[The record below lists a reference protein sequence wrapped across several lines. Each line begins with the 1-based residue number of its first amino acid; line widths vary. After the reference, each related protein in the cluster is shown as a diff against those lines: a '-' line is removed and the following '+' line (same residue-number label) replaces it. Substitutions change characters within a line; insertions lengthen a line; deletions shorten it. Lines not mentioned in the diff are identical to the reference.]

1 LRRFCFWIVPLI
13 GLAGCATLPDGRIWG
28 KDVTFSPGWERVR
41 ASAAQAVRDPWV
53 WAPLAG
59 AAGLQINGWDRK
71 ISGWAMRKTPVFG
84 SLDNAK
90 NWSDNLRDT
99 AAMAEWSTV
108 LLTPSGED
116 ARSWFSNKLKGYAVD
131 FAAES
136 AAGLGTH
143 VLKST
148 TGRTRPSRTNDRS
161 FPSGHTSQAATN
173 DRLAARNLEFI
184 DMNPVAR
191 RTLVVGLDAVTVAT
205 AWARVEAGAHYPSDT
220 LFSIALG
227 NFSANFFKNAFM
239 GPDDSRR
246 QDISVTPTDGG
257 GLMLNFS
264 TRF

>member
-1 LRRFCFWIVPLI
+1 MRRVLVWIIPFV
-13 GLAGCATLPDGRIWG
+13 GLAGCATLPDGRLWG

-41 ASAAQAVRDPWV
+41 ASAMQAARDPWV

-71 ISGWAMRKTPVFG
+71 VSTWAMRETPVFG
-84 SLDNAK
+84 SQEDART
-90 NWSDNLRDT
+90 WSNDLRD
-99 AAMAEWSTV
+99 AAAIAELTTV
-108 LLTPSGED
+108 LVTPSGDD
-116 ARSWFSNKLKGYAVD
+116 AHSWFVNKLKGYAVD

-136 AAGLGTH
+136 AAGLTTH
-143 VLKST
+143 ILKST
-148 TGRTRPSRTNDRS
+148 TGRTRPSQTNDRS

-173 DRLAARNLEFI
+173 DRLAARNLEFM
-184 DMNPVAR
+184 DMNPVTR
-191 RTLVVGLDAVTVAT
+191 RTLVYGLDAVTLAT

-239 GPDDSRR
+239 GSGDNPR
-246 QDISVTPTDGG
+246 QAIAVTPTDG